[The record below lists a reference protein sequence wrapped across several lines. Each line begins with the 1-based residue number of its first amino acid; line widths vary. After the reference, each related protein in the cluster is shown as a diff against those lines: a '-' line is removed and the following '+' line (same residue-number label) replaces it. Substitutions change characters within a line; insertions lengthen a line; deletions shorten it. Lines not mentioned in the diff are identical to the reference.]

1 MNTAIPSN
9 CMSGGTT
16 VASCL
21 GPLHQEAK
29 VGTAGKCLY
38 PAGRTSKLSYLF
50 SGADPCSRS
59 TLLQPPCRDTTT
71 RYYGVL
77 PPTGCQCR
85 AKAVTTA
92 RHAPLRSTTIFATSL
107 IACENGT
114 DSLLLSLTLVKLP
127 RNNVCSLLSWASLCL
142 VHSEHISH
150 RPQGARALAIRA
162 ALFGI
167 SIAIHLATAM
177 LDSLVVSRN
186 QSPRRFLAISS
197 GLACLPPHSVQPYS
211 IDIVNR
217 GDHANSCLCY
227 CCCCLSRGSS
237 SGNNLHASSLH
248 CFCCSYKLAK
258 LNRCLALA
266 SIPIMLPHWSKANA
280 PT

>member
-1 MNTAIPSN
+1 M
-9 CMSGGTT
+9 
-16 VASCL
+16 
-21 GPLHQEAK
+21 
-29 VGTAGKCLY
+29 
-38 PAGRTSKLSYLF
+38 
-50 SGADPCSRS
+50 
-59 TLLQPPCRDTTT
+59 
-71 RYYGVL
+71 
-77 PPTGCQCR
+77 
-85 AKAVTTA
+85 TTA
-92 RHAPLRSTTIFATSL
+92 RHAPIRSTTIFATSL

-142 VHSEHISH
+142 VPSEHISH
-150 RPQGARALAIRA
+150 LPQGARALAIRA

-217 GDHANSCLCY
+217 GIMPI
-227 CCCCLSRGSS
+227 
-237 SGNNLHASSLH
+237 
-248 CFCCSYKLAK
+248 
-258 LNRCLALA
+258 LA
-266 SIPIMLPHWSKANA
+266 SATVVAVSHAGLPVAITYTRHRYTASAAAATSLPSSTDAWHWRRFR
-280 PT
+280 